1 MREEILEA
9 ALRLFVEK
17 GYTNTSMDD
26 VAEAVNLTKGGLYHH
41 IEKKEDLLRQIH
53 DQLLDSYMIRVPAAI
68 DGIEDPIEKLSAWIR
83 AHTMMVIDFVLHIKV
98 FYTEIDQLS
107 EETLKR
113 MVERRDKVQKIL
125 QEILT
130 SGIAAGKIHPDIDPN
145 ISSFL
150 ILGMINWIY
159 IWYRPKGPASIE
171 VIIENILRLLCQG
184 LAPADRPC
192 PEAVGTNV
200 SPTFT

>member
-1 MREEILEA
+1 MPAKEQVVMKEEILRA
-9 ALRLFVEK
+9 ALQLFVQK

-26 VAEAVNLTKGGLYHH
+26 VAEAVGLTKGGLYHH

-53 DQLLDSYMIRVPAAI
+53 DQLLDAYMIRVPSAI
-68 DGIEDPIEKLSAWIR
+68 DGLEDPIEKLAAWVR
-83 AHTMMVIDFVLHIKV
+83 AHTMIVMDYVLHIKV
-98 FYTEIDQLS
+98 FFTEIDQLS

-125 QEILT
+125 EEILA
-130 SGIAAGKIHPDIDPN
+130 SGIAAGKIRPEIDPN

-159 IWYRPKGPASIE
+159 VWYRPRGPASIE
-171 VIIENILRLLCQG
+171 EIIENILLLVRQG
-184 LAPADRPC
+184 LSPAAASRSGP
-192 PEAVGTNV
+192 
-200 SPTFT
+200 